1 MVEQTKNCT
10 NVLQQHKVVREDECS
25 RLEDLKF
32 EKETYNRLVSNQ
44 LDQRVT
50 SGRDSLLSEMNL
62 NICHTESQN

>member
-1 MVEQTKNCT
+1 MIEQTRNCE
-10 NVLQQHKVVREDECS
+10 NVLRQQKDVREDECS

-50 SGRDSLLSEMNL
+50 SGMDSLFSEMNL
-62 NICHTESQN
+62 